1 MNSGEQINGK
11 EIAQQNIALGRHH
24 IVQQVSELR
33 SVLATN
39 LLMFAVQWLNR
50 LQ

>member
-1 MNSGEQINGK
+1 MNRGEQINEK
-11 EIAQQNIALGRHH
+11 EMAQQNVALGRHH
-24 IVQQVSELR
+24 IVHQVSEPTT
-33 SVLATN
+33 ATN

>member
-24 IVQQVSELR
+24 IVQQWQLIY
-33 SVLATN
+33 
-39 LLMFAVQWLNR
+39 
-50 LQ
+50 

>member
-24 IVQQVSELR
+24 IIQQVSEPTT
-33 SVLATN
+33 ATN
-39 LLMFAVQWLNR
+39 LLMFAMQWLNR

>member
-1 MNSGEQINGK
+1 MNSGEHINGK

>member
-11 EIAQQNIALGRHH
+11 EIALGRHH
-24 IVQQVSELR
+24 IVQQVSEPTT
-33 SVLATN
+33 ATN
-39 LLMFAVQWLNR
+39 LLMFAVQWLKR